1 MSTERVSVSEEG
13 EGHILCRGT
22 ENRKGAETNTG
33 ESGASN
39 LEAESIRSS
48 TGGCVKL
55 KTVTEIRRSSHQTH
69 SHLKTMYTQNH
80 EKGNTACRAELE
92 KKGRHCVVL
101 RVSGPIHLH
110 YLLYTLRGRRIGR
123 SWC

>member
-55 KTVTEIRRSSHQTH
+55 KTITEIRRSSHQTH
-69 SHLKTMYTQNH
+69 RVTSKRRTHKLMKKGTQH
-80 EKGNTACRAELE
+80 AELE
-92 KKGRHCVVL
+92 KKKGHHCVVL

-110 YLLYTLRGRRIGR
+110 YLLYTLRGRQIGR